1 MEATV
6 IYSFLHIQEEE
17 ERKKKK
23 EQRRRRRAEEKKKKK
38 KKKSSEALA
47 MASPD
52 NLQSSGYSV
61 SLGFRPIAIAI

>member
-1 MEATV
+1 MHRQ
-6 IYSFLHIQEEE
+6 SQN
-17 ERKKKK
+17 ERSIDLRKDA
-23 EQRRRRRAEEKKKKK
+23 EDFSESLQIDSDEEKKKKK

>member
-38 KKKSSEALA
+38 KKSSEALA